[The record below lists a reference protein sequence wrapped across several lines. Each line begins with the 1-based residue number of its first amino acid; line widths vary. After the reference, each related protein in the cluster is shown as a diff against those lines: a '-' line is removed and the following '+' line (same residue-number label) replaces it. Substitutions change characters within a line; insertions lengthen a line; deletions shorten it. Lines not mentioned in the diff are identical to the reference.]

1 MKVEKIGK
9 IEKTDAN
16 KKWFDRKG
24 YHMTGQTMTI
34 RFEEL
39 SDPTGDSDTFIEYVV
54 FRGSWTRSGTV
65 RDCGNYYIYA
75 GHSSYTRID
84 KKTHEITRDVDDI

>member
-1 MKVEKIGK
+1 MKVIETGK
-9 IEKTDAN
+9 IEKTEEN
-16 KKWFDRKG
+16 KRFYNRKG
-24 YHMTGQTMTI
+24 YTMTGETLTI
-34 RFEEL
+34 ESNPYESVGGL
-39 SDPTGDSDTFIEYVV
+39 PTCTEYVV

-84 KKTHEITRDVDDI
+84 KKTHEITKDVEDI